1 MIYFSKKK
9 QIPYDIQ
16 CVPDGVSFIQSSLEE
31 CGSERKSIIRML
43 LLTEELL
50 VKLIGSQTKE
60 SEGSVW
66 IQVTSIFGETRIR
79 IWGKGEKLEIPESM
93 TSLADA
99 DDPEAEEVIR
109 NIVLKAYQDNLD
121 MKYRNGINTVSIRV
135 TASRYRQLLLTL
147 GAMVLGIFTGII
159 LKMFVPQTFTAIL
172 SDDLFSPVSTMF
184 LNAVKFVVAPLV
196 FFSIASCIGDYG
208 DMKALGRIGGKV
220 IGTYFFTSLL
230 AVFLGAGI
238 YGIFRIGDPALAG
251 AVTDAASSAIEKST
265 AVSTSAKDMI
275 MGIIPSDIITP
286 FLNMD
291 MLQVIFIAFL
301 LGFTTKKIGQYSET
315 FRTALNTGN
324 AVFSQATA
332 IIISFMPLSVFCS
345 MAKMIISLDIKNLLK
360 LLTWPATIYFADILM
375 ICVYGLLLL
384 IVGRLNPVTFFRKFS
399 PAMLSAFT
407 MASSSATIPVSIEIC
422 KDRLGIAKKVYS
434 FSIPLGA
441 TINMD
446 GSCITQMISALFM
459 AKIFGVPMTMSL
471 VFSMALTIFVLSIG
485 APGVPGGALVCIA
498 LLLPQYGIPVE
509 GISLIMG
516 LYSLVGMMQT
526 CVNVTGDATVT
537 TIVAKSEG
545 LMDMEKFKNV

>member
-471 VFSMALTIFVLSIG
+471 VFSMALTIFVLSVG

>member
-471 VFSMALTIFVLSIG
+471 VFSMALTIFVLSVG
-485 APGVPGGALVCIA
+485 APGVPGGALVSIA

>member
-109 NIVLKAYQDNLD
+109 NIVLKAYQDNMD

-159 LKMFVPQTFTAIL
+159 LKMFVPQTFTVIL

-384 IVGRLNPVTFFRKFS
+384 IVGRLNPVTFFGKFS

-471 VFSMALTIFVLSIG
+471 VFSMALTIFVLSVG

>member
-159 LKMFVPQTFTAIL
+159 LKMFVPQTFTVIL

-384 IVGRLNPVTFFRKFS
+384 IVGRLNPVTFFGKFS

-471 VFSMALTIFVLSIG
+471 VFSMALTIFVLSVG

>member
-109 NIVLKAYQDNLD
+109 NIVLKAYQDNMD

-159 LKMFVPQTFTAIL
+159 LKMFVPQTFTVIL

-407 MASSSATIPVSIEIC
+407 LASSSATLPVSIEIC

-471 VFSMALTIFVLSIG
+471 VFSMALTIFVLSVG

>member
-208 DMKALGRIGGKV
+208 DMKALGRIGAKV

-471 VFSMALTIFVLSIG
+471 VFSMALTIFVLSVG

>member
-31 CGSERKSIIRML
+31 CGSERKSIIRTL

-66 IQVTSIFGETRIR
+66 IQVTSMFGETRIR
-79 IWGKGEKLEIPESM
+79 IWGKGEKLEIPESI
-93 TSLADA
+93 TSLVDA

-109 NIVLKAYQDNLD
+109 NIVLKAYQDNLN

-135 TASRYRQLLLTL
+135 AASRYRQLLLTL
-147 GAMVLGIFTGII
+147 DAMVLGIFTGII
-159 LKMFVPQTFTAIL
+159 LKMFAPQTFTAIL

-332 IIISFMPLSVFCS
+332 IIISFMPVSVFCS

-384 IVGRLNPVTFFRKFS
+384 IIGRLNPVTFFRKFS

-459 AKIFGVPMTMSL
+459 AKIFGVPITMSL
-471 VFSMALTIFVLSIG
+471 VLSMALTIFVLSVG

-545 LMDMEKFKNV
+545 LMDMEKFRSV

>member
-31 CGSERKSIIRML
+31 CGSERKSTIRTL

-50 VKLIGSQTKE
+50 VKLIGNHVRETE
-60 SEGSVW
+60 DVVW
-66 IQVTSIFGETRIR
+66 IQVTSILGETRIR
-79 IWGKGEKLEIPESM
+79 IWGKGAKLEIPEFM
-93 TSLADA
+93 TSLDDA

-121 MKYRNGINTVSIRV
+121 MKYRNGTNTVSIRV
-135 TASRYRQLLLTL
+135 AASRYRQLLLTL
-147 GAMVLGIFTGII
+147 GAMVLGILTGAI
-159 LKMFVPQTFTAIL
+159 LKMFTPQAFMDIL
-172 SDDLFSPVSTMF
+172 SDNLFSPVSTMF

-238 YGIFRIGDPALAG
+238 YGIFRMGDPALAG

-360 LLTWPATIYFADILM
+360 LLTWPATIYFADVLM
-375 ICVYGLLLL
+375 LCVYGLILL
-384 IVGRLNPVTFFRKFS
+384 IFGRLNPVTFFRKFS
-399 PAMLSAFT
+399 PAMISAFT

-446 GSCITQMISALFM
+446 GSCITQIISALFM
-459 AKIFGVPMTMSL
+459 AKIFGVPITMSL
-471 VFSMALTIFVLSIG
+471 VFSMALTIFVLSVG

-545 LMDMEKFKNV
+545 LMDMEKFRNV

>member
-109 NIVLKAYQDNLD
+109 NIVLKAYQDNMD